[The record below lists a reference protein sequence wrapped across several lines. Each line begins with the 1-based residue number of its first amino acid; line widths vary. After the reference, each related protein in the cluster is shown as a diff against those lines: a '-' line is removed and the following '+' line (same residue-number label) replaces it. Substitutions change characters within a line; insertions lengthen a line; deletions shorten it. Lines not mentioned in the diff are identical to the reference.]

1 MGAPLQAAPFGA
13 RTLRAI
19 CIRHPAG
26 AGAPLQTAPFGAR
39 TLRAICTRNRDHTL
53 QAGAVP
59 FVTPGKQACTHLL
72 GMGQRQLR
80 PWCGMAGAT
89 EAGAEWL

>member
-1 MGAPLQAAPFGA
+1 MGAPLQAEPFGA

-39 TLRAICTRNRDHTL
+39 TLRAICTRNHPL
-53 QAGAVP
+53 QAGAVL
-59 FVTPGKQACTHLL
+59 FVPLGKQAYMHML

-80 PWCGMAGAT
+80 PRCGMAGAT